1 MHPRSLL
8 LLLSLNLAATNELP
22 AQVARIGRLP
32 VLAPMRAATTSCR
45 ALPVNRALRDQGIT
59 GGVMARDSVAR
70 RLVSVGTTANGR
82 VKTLSAMMSDSTG
95 PHRSEMESVFI
106 LFDAEG
112 RVQSGSHSAMTGGTP
127 ARLSEDRRGGL
138 LPSDTAEAVALA
150 RALVACRLH

>member
-1 MHPRSLL
+1 MRPSSLPLL
-8 LLLSLNLAATNELP
+8 LALSLSAINVLP

-45 ALPVNRALRDQGIT
+45 SLPVNRELRDRGIT

-70 RLVSVGTTANGR
+70 RLASIGTTANGR

-106 LFDAEG
+106 VFDAEG

-138 LPSDTAEAVALA
+138 LPSDTAQAVALA
-150 RALVACRLH
+150 KALAACRIR